1 MFNKSQFISDNVTF
15 RQESMFLVDIEANR
29 ERLSQEIQGKSVC
42 VIGGAGSIGSSF
54 IKAVLP
60 FKPSK
65 LIVIDLNENGL
76 AELTRDL
83 RSTYGMYVPDEYRAY
98 TLNFADPIF
107 ERIFREEKG
116 FDIVANFSAHKH
128 VRSEKDKYSVQALI
142 ENNDIKAKKLLDLL
156 AVYPPKHFFCVST
169 DKAAN
174 PVNIMGASKRIMEDM
189 IMAYTTKFKV
199 TTARF
204 ANVAFSNGSLPDGW
218 INRVDKKQPLA
229 APNDVKRY
237 FVSPE
242 ESGQICMLACIL
254 GKNGEIFFPKLGEEQ
269 MLTFSSICDKFVE
282 AHGMKVDLCETDEEA
297 KLKASQLKNSTLT
310 TNSQLSTLHSK
321 LKYPVVYFKSDTTGE
336 KAYEEFFVPGEKL
349 DMKRFKSLGVI
360 EEVAKRPMNE
370 IDSFF
375 AEMEHIFAKAD
386 FTKEEVV
393 QAIKK
398 FIPNFEHEEK
408 GKNLDQKM

>member
-15 RQESMFLVDIEANR
+15 RKESMFLADINANR
-29 ERLSQEIQGKSVC
+29 ERLSAEIKDKSVC

-83 RSTYGMYVPDEYRAY
+83 RSTYGMYVPEEYRAY

-297 KLKASQLKNSTLT
+297 KLKASQLSTL
-310 TNSQLSTLHSK
+310 NSQ

-336 KAYEEFFVPGEKL
+336 KAYEEFYVPGEKL
-349 DMKRFKSLGVI
+349 DMNRFKSLGVI

>member
-15 RQESMFLVDIEANR
+15 RKESMFLADIEANR
-29 ERLSQEIQGKSVC
+29 DKLSAEIKDKSVC

-83 RSTYGMYVPDEYRAY
+83 RSTYGMYVPAEYRAY

-297 KLKASQLKNSTLT
+297 KLKASQLSTL
-310 TNSQLSTLHSK
+310 NSQLK
-321 LKYPVVYFKSDTTGE
+321 NPVVYFKSDTTGE
-336 KAYEEFFVPGEKL
+336 KAYEEFYVPGEKL
-349 DMKRFKSLGVI
+349 DMNRFKSLGVI

-393 QAIKK
+393 KAIKK